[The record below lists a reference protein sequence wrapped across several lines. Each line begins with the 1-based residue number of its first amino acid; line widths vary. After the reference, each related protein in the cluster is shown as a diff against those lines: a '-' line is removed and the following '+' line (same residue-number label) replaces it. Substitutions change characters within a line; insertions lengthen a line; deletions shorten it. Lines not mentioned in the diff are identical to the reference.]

1 MNLKQQLINY
11 QCFNMQEEN
20 DRKQILYYLD
30 HDINILTRDNEQ
42 AHLTVSAWI
51 LNSDHNKVL
60 MAYHNLY
67 HSWAWLGGHADGND
81 DLIAVAY
88 KEIKEESGI
97 EKVRLLDDNIFSLE
111 VLCVDGHMKKGKYV
125 SSHLH
130 LNITYLFEADD
141 KQDIRIKEDENS
153 AIGWIAID
161 DIRNKVTEQWFM
173 DNIYQKLIDKITDDN
188 N

>member
-1 MNLKQQLINY
+1 
-11 QCFNMQEEN
+11 
-20 DRKQILYYLD
+20 
-30 HDINILTRDNEQ
+30 
-42 AHLTVSAWI
+42 
-51 LNSDHNKVL
+51 
-60 MAYHNLY
+60 
-67 HSWAWLGGHADGND
+67 
-81 DLIAVAY
+81 
-88 KEIKEESGI
+88 
-97 EKVRLLDDNIFSLE
+97 
-111 VLCVDGHMKKGKYV
+111 MKKGKYV

-173 DNIYQKLIDKITDDN
+173 DNIYQKLIDKITEDN

>member
-11 QCFNMQEEN
+11 HCFNMQEEN

-30 HDINILTRDNEQ
+30 HSINILTRDNEQ

-173 DNIYQKLIDKITDDN
+173 DNIYQKLIDKITEDN

>member
-1 MNLKQQLINY
+1 
-11 QCFNMQEEN
+11 MQEEN

-30 HDINILTRDNEQ
+30 HDFNILTRDNEQ

-173 DNIYQKLIDKITDDN
+173 DNIYQKLIDKITEDN
-188 N
+188 

>member
-30 HDINILTRDNEQ
+30 HDINILTRDTEQ

-51 LNSDHNKVL
+51 LNSEHNKVL

-97 EKVRLLDDNIFSLE
+97 EKVRLLEDNIFSLE

-130 LNITYLFEADD
+130 LNVTYLFEADD

-173 DNIYQKLIDKITDDN
+173 DNIYQKLIDKITEDN
-188 N
+188 

>member
-1 MNLKQQLINY
+1 
-11 QCFNMQEEN
+11 
-20 DRKQILYYLD
+20 
-30 HDINILTRDNEQ
+30 
-42 AHLTVSAWI
+42 
-51 LNSDHNKVL
+51 

-173 DNIYQKLIDKITDDN
+173 DNIYQKLIDKITEDN
-188 N
+188 

>member
-141 KQDIRIKEDENS
+141 KQDIRIKEYENS
-153 AIGWIAID
+153 AIGLIAID

-173 DNIYQKLIDKITDDN
+173 DNIYQKLIDKITEDN

>member
-51 LNSDHNKVL
+51 LNSEHNKVL

-88 KEIKEESGI
+88 KEIKE
-97 EKVRLLDDNIFSLE
+97 R
-111 VLCVDGHMKKGKYV
+111 
-125 SSHLH
+125 
-130 LNITYLFEADD
+130 
-141 KQDIRIKEDENS
+141 
-153 AIGWIAID
+153 
-161 DIRNKVTEQWFM
+161 
-173 DNIYQKLIDKITDDN
+173 
-188 N
+188 

>member
-1 MNLKQQLINY
+1 MNLKQKLINY

-60 MAYHNLY
+60 MAQHNLY

-173 DNIYQKLIDKITDDN
+173 DNIYQKLIDKITEDN
-188 N
+188 

>member
-67 HSWAWLGGHADGND
+67 HSGAWLGGHADGND

-173 DNIYQKLIDKITDDN
+173 DNIYQKLIDKITEDN
-188 N
+188 

>member
-1 MNLKQQLINY
+1 
-11 QCFNMQEEN
+11 MQEEN

-51 LNSDHNKVL
+51 LNCDHNKVL

-173 DNIYQKLIDKITDDN
+173 DNIYQKLIDKITEDN
-188 N
+188 

>member
-1 MNLKQQLINY
+1 MAN
-11 QCFNMQEEN
+11 
-20 DRKQILYYLD
+20 
-30 HDINILTRDNEQ
+30 
-42 AHLTVSAWI
+42 
-51 LNSDHNKVL
+51 HNW
-60 MAYHNLY
+60 Y

-173 DNIYQKLIDKITDDN
+173 DNIYQKLIDKITEDN
-188 N
+188 

>member
-1 MNLKQQLINY
+1 MNLKQKLINY

-67 HSWAWLGGHADGND
+67 HSWAWLRGHADGND

-173 DNIYQKLIDKITDDN
+173 DNIYQKLIDKITEDN

>member
-11 QCFNMQEEN
+11 HCFNMQEEN

-173 DNIYQKLIDKITDDN
+173 DNIYQTLIDKITEDN
-188 N
+188 

>member
-51 LNSDHNKVL
+51 LNSEHNKVL

-67 HSWAWLGGHADGND
+67 HSWAWLGGHADRND

-97 EKVRLLDDNIFSLE
+97 KKVRLLDDNIFSLE

-173 DNIYQKLIDKITDDN
+173 DNIYQKLIDKITEDN
-188 N
+188 

>member
-1 MNLKQQLINY
+1 
-11 QCFNMQEEN
+11 MQEEN

-30 HDINILTRDNEQ
+30 HDINILNRDNEQ

-51 LNSDHNKVL
+51 LNSEHNKVL

-173 DNIYQKLIDKITDDN
+173 DNIYQKLIDKITEDN
-188 N
+188 

>member
-97 EKVRLLDDNIFSLE
+97 DKVRLLDDNIFSLE

-161 DIRNKVTEQWFM
+161 DIRNKVTEQCFM
-173 DNIYQKLIDKITDDN
+173 DNIYQKLIDKITEDN
-188 N
+188 

>member
-153 AIGWIAID
+153 AIGRIAID

-173 DNIYQKLIDKITDDN
+173 DNIYQKLIDKITEDN
-188 N
+188 

>member
-1 MNLKQQLINY
+1 
-11 QCFNMQEEN
+11 
-20 DRKQILYYLD
+20 
-30 HDINILTRDNEQ
+30 
-42 AHLTVSAWI
+42 
-51 LNSDHNKVL
+51 

-173 DNIYQKLIDKITDDN
+173 DNIYQKLIDKITEDN

>member
-1 MNLKQQLINY
+1 
-11 QCFNMQEEN
+11 MQEEN
-20 DRKQILYYLD
+20 DHKQILYYLD

-81 DLIAVAY
+81 DLVAVAY

-173 DNIYQKLIDKITDDN
+173 DNIYQKLIDKITEDN
-188 N
+188 

>member
-11 QCFNMQEEN
+11 QWFNMQEEN

-67 HSWAWLGGHADGND
+67 DSWAWLGGHADGND
-81 DLIAVAY
+81 DLVAVAY

-173 DNIYQKLIDKITDDN
+173 DNIYQKLIDKITEDN
-188 N
+188 

>member
-1 MNLKQQLINY
+1 MNLKQKLINY
-11 QCFNMQEEN
+11 QCINMQEEN

-51 LNSDHNKVL
+51 LNCDHNKVL

-173 DNIYQKLIDKITDDN
+173 DNIYQKLIDKITEDN